1 MQHLQHL
8 SFLQKFLLQNLRR
21 SAGVEICWK
30 LEREQ
35 LSLSLS
41 FIISCFVFN
50 SSLVEED
57 NDSFGYDALELDGKQ
72 EHIMSTF

>member
-1 MQHLQHL
+1 MQHL
-8 SFLQKFLLQNLRR
+8 SFLQKFLLQNWRR